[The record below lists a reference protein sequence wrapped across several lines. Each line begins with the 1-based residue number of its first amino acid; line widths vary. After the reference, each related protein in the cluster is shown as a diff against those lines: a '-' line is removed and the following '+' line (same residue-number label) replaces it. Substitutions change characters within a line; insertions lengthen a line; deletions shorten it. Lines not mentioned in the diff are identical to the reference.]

1 MKKNVILF
9 ATGLMLLLSACNQPK
24 TSDQQTPTTENEVSA
39 TKVEMKDFGAE
50 PFVFDIEAYT
60 LQNETYRTGIWTGK
74 YMQMTVMSLK
84 PGEDIGL
91 ELHTDIDQ
99 FIRVEKGKGTVYM
112 GDTQDNLN
120 FTREVKE
127 DFAFFIPAGK
137 WHNLVNDSDETL
149 KLYSIYAPVEHPH
162 STVHA
167 TKADGGEPHVH

>member
-1 MKKNVILF
+1 MKKNVIL
-9 ATGLMLLLSACNQPK
+9 AVVGLSLLLTACNQPK
-24 TSDQQTPTTENEVSA
+24 ATEQSATTTESETPAVQ
-39 TKVEMKDFGAE
+39 VEMKDFGAD

-60 LQNETYRTGIWTGK
+60 LQNETYRTTIWTGK
-74 YMQMTVMSLK
+74 YMQMTVMSLQ

-91 ELHTDIDQ
+91 ELHTNIDQ

-112 GDTQDNLN
+112 GDTEDNLD
-120 FTREVKE
+120 FQQKVKD

-162 STVHA
+162 STVHP
-167 TKADGGEPHVH
+167 TKADGGEPHTH